1 MELKNTN
8 AINKTR
14 KKALNICANIFRW
27 IFLIS
32 FSYILLY
39 PIIFMV
45 ANAVKTQSD
54 VMNPA
59 VNWISHSPTLY
70 SFKLA
75 FEGMQYP
82 KALRNTLI
90 FSVASALIQVFT
102 CAFYSY
108 GISRF
113 KMRINGLLTFF
124 LILIILVPDIVLI
137 MPRISNF
144 RHLDFLGVL
153 GLFGKAVGKELRPN
167 VTDSIWCFY
176 LPAIFGVG
184 LKSGILMYIY
194 IQFFKGL
201 PVELEEAAWLDGAG
215 PFKTFFK
222 IILPSSGVV
231 ILTVTVFSVVWHWN
245 DWLLPTMYTTN
256 NFTLS
261 SQLYAIETV
270 IDIWARDSGTTINST
285 LSYGVSLCAC
295 ILFII
300 PPIVMYLLIQ
310 RKFIKSIDRVGIVG

>member
-1 MELKNTN
+1 MNFKNPNTL
-8 AINKTR
+8 NKAS
-14 KKALNICANIFRW
+14 KKAYGTLVSIFRI

-39 PIIFMV
+39 PIIFMIS
-45 ANAVKTQSD
+45 NSVKTQAD
-54 VMNPA
+54 IMNPA
-59 VNWISHSPTLY
+59 VRWISHSPSLY

-75 FEGMQYP
+75 FDGMQYT
-82 KALRNTLI
+82 KALKNTLV
-90 FSVASALIQVFT
+90 FSIASSLIQVFT

-124 LILIILVPDIVLI
+124 LVLIILVPDIVLI

-144 RHLDFLGVL
+144 RHLDFLGILNLV
-153 GLFGKAVGKELRPN
+153 GKAVGKEIRPN

-215 PFKTFFK
+215 PFRTFFS
-222 IILPSSGVV
+222 IIIPSSGVV

-261 SQLYAIETV
+261 SQLYSVETV
-270 IDIWARDSGTTINST
+270 VSLWARDNGIAVNST
-285 LSYGVSLCAC
+285 LNYGVSLCAC

>member
-1 MELKNTN
+1 MVRINQNTLHRTT
-8 AINKTR
+8 KHTTR
-14 KKALNICANIFRW
+14 ALAAIFRI
-27 IFLIS
+27 IFLIA

-39 PIIFMV
+39 PVIFMI
-45 ANAVKTQSD
+45 ANAIKTRPD

-59 VNWISHSPTLY
+59 VKWISHSPSFY

-75 FEGMQYP
+75 FRGMQYP

-90 FSVASALIQVFT
+90 FSILSGLIQVFT

-113 KMRINGLLTFF
+113 KMKINGLLTFF

-137 MPRISNF
+137 MPRITNF
-144 RHLDFLGVL
+144 RPMDFFGIL
-153 GLFGKAVGKELRPN
+153 GLISKLTGRELRPN
-167 VTDSIWCFY
+167 LTDTLWCFY
-176 LPAIFGVG
+176 LPSIFGVG

-215 PFKTFFK
+215 PFKTFFS
-222 IILPSSGVV
+222 IIIPSSGVV
-231 ILTVTVFSVVWHWN
+231 ILTVTIFSVVWHWN

-261 SQLYAIETV
+261 SQLYNAETV
-270 IDIWARDSGTTINST
+270 ISIWARNHNITINTT
-285 LSYGVSLCAC
+285 LSYGVELCAC

-300 PPIVMYLLIQ
+300 PPLAMYLLMQ
-310 RKFIKSIDRVGIVG
+310 RKFIQSIDRVGIVG

>member
-1 MELKNTN
+1 MIKINQNTL
-8 AINKTR
+8 NK
-14 KKALNICANIFRW
+14 ANKHIVKLSVIIFRI
-27 IFLIS
+27 IFLVA

-39 PIIFMV
+39 PVIFMCT
-45 ANAVKTQSD
+45 NAIKTQAD

-59 VNWISHSPTLY
+59 VKWISHSPSLY

-75 FEGMQYP
+75 FQGMQFP
-82 KALRNTLI
+82 TALKNTLI
-90 FSVASALIQVFT
+90 FSIVSALIQVFT

-113 KMRINGLLTFF
+113 KLKINGLLTFF

-137 MPRISNF
+137 MPRITNF
-144 RHLDFLGVL
+144 RHLDFLGILDLL
-153 GLFGKAVGKELRPN
+153 GRLIGRDIRPN
-167 VTDSIWCFY
+167 VTDTLWCFY

-215 PFKTFFK
+215 PFKTFFT

-261 SQLYAIETV
+261 SQLYNIETV
-270 IDIWARDSGTTINST
+270 VSIWARGNGVTVDST

-300 PPIVMYLLIQ
+300 LPLVMYLFIQ
-310 RKFIKSIDRVGIVG
+310 RKFIQSIDRVGIVG

>member
-1 MELKNTN
+1 MAGINQNTL
-8 AINKTR
+8 NKTS
-14 KKALNICANIFRW
+14 KHITKAAISVFRI
-27 IFLIS
+27 IFLIA

-39 PIIFMV
+39 PVIFMA
-45 ANAVKTQSD
+45 ANAVKTQPD

-59 VNWISHSPTLY
+59 VKWISHSPSLY

-75 FEGMQYP
+75 FSGMQYM
-82 KALRNTLI
+82 KALKNTLV
-90 FSVASALIQVFT
+90 FSIASALIQVFT
-102 CAFYSY
+102 CAFYAY

-113 KMRINGLLTFF
+113 KMKINGLLTFF

-137 MPRISNF
+137 MPRITNF
-144 RHLDFLGVL
+144 RHMDFLGIL
-153 GLFGKAVGKELRPN
+153 GLFGKIFGRELRPN
-167 VTDSIWCFY
+167 LTDTIWCFY

-201 PVELEEAAWLDGAG
+201 PTELEEAAWLDGAG
-215 PFKTFFK
+215 PFKTFFT
-222 IILPSSGVV
+222 IIIPSSGVV

-261 SQLYAIETV
+261 SQLYNIETV
-270 IDIWARDSGTTINST
+270 ISIWARDTGTEVNST
-285 LSYGVSLCAC
+285 LSYGTTLCAC

-300 PPIVMYLLIQ
+300 PPVIMYLIVQ
-310 RKFIKSIDRVGIVG
+310 RKFIQSIDRVGIVG

>member
-1 MELKNTN
+1 MFTIKENT
-8 AINKTR
+8 
-14 KKALNICANIFRW
+14 LNRTTKYTMRVLTTVFRI
-27 IFLIS
+27 IFLIA

-39 PIIFMV
+39 PVIFML
-45 ANAVKTQSD
+45 ANAIKTQAD

-59 VNWISHSPTLY
+59 VKWISHSPSLY

-75 FEGMQYP
+75 FDGMQYP
-82 KALRNTLI
+82 QALKNTLI
-90 FSVASALIQVFT
+90 FSVVSALIQVFT

-113 KMRINGLLTFF
+113 KMKINGLLTFF
-124 LILIILVPDIVLI
+124 LILIIIVPDIVLI

-144 RHLDFLGVL
+144 RHMDFLGIL
-153 GLFGKAVGKELRPN
+153 GAIGKLVGQELRPN
-167 VTDSIWCFY
+167 VTDTLWCFY
-176 LPAIFGVG
+176 LPSIFGVG

-215 PFKTFFK
+215 PFKTFFT

-261 SQLYAIETV
+261 SQLYNVETV
-270 IDIWARDSGTTINST
+270 VVLWARSIGLNIDPTQN
-285 LSYGVSLCAC
+285 YGVSLCAS

-300 PPIVMYLLIQ
+300 PPLVMYLLIQ
-310 RKFIKSIDRVGIVG
+310 RKFIQSIDRVGIVG

>member
-1 MELKNTN
+1 MAKINQNT
-8 AINKTR
+8 
-14 KKALNICANIFRW
+14 LNRTTKHTMRVLAAIFRI
-27 IFLIS
+27 IFLIA

-39 PIIFMV
+39 PVIFMI
-45 ANAVKTQSD
+45 ANAIKTQPD

-59 VNWISHSPTLY
+59 VKWISHSPSAY

-75 FEGMQYP
+75 FSGMQYP
-82 KALRNTLI
+82 KALKNTLV
-90 FSVASALIQVFT
+90 FSIASALIQVFT

-113 KMRINGLLTFF
+113 KMKINGLLTFF

-137 MPRISNF
+137 MPRITNF
-144 RHLDFLGVL
+144 RHMDFLGIL
-153 GLFGKAVGKELRPN
+153 GLLGKLLGSEIRPN
-167 VTDSIWCFY
+167 VTDTLWCFY

-201 PVELEEAAWLDGAG
+201 PTELEEAAWLDGAG
-215 PFKTFFK
+215 PFKTFFT
-222 IILPSSGVV
+222 IIIPSSGVV

-261 SQLYAIETV
+261 SQLYNIETV
-270 IDIWARDSGTTINST
+270 VDIWARGSDVAINPT
-285 LSYGVSLCAC
+285 LNYGVPLCAC

-300 PPIVMYLLIQ
+300 PPLVMYLFIQ
-310 RKFIKSIDRVGIVG
+310 RKFIQSIDRVGIVG